1 MEEKN
6 NYNEQEQPTEKSLSV
21 WGKVLSTSVNLPFV
35 KVNREE
41 FLTKELSKF
50 CTPMEVMTAIEDSP
64 LGVLSKKEIDKLANQ
79 CISYHLTMVCG
90 TSALMGLPGGWWMA
104 GTIPADI
111 TQFYGHIL
119 SLMQKLIYLYGWPAL
134 TNVNNQL
141 DDESLNIMTLF
152 VGVMMGN
159 KVAIEAL
166 TKVVTQMSKNA
177 GTKISETVIAH
188 YAVKIAQW
196 IGINMTKEGF
206 AKGVG
211 KVIPLVGAPIS
222 ATITYYTF
230 RPMARRLKKHLDEL
244 YEMGKEHGKVR
255 GLRMIAAH
263 SSLTFST
270 VRKFWTLL
278 PRSHAMC

>member
-1 MEEKN
+1 MP
-6 NYNEQEQPTEKSLSV
+6 Y
-21 WGKVLSTSVNLPFV
+21 V
-35 KVNREE
+35 KVDRDAV
-41 FLTKELSKF
+41 LTKELSKL
-50 CTPMEVMTAIEDSP
+50 CTPMEMVVALDSTP
-64 LGVLSKKEIDKLANQ
+64 LAVLSKKEIDKLANQ

-104 GTIPADI
+104 GTIPTDI

-119 SLMQKLIYLYGWPAL
+119 SLMQKLIYLYGWPSL
-134 TNVNNQL
+134 TDVNNQL

-152 VGVMMGN
+152 VGAMMGN
-159 KVAIEAL
+159 KMAVEAL
-166 TKVVTQMSKNA
+166 TKVVTQVGKNA
-177 GTKISETVIAH
+177 GMKISETVMAQ

-244 YEMGKEHGKVR
+244 YEMGREHGR
-255 GLRMIAAH
+255 GEREWK
-263 SSLTFST
+263 TEN
-270 VRKFWTLL
+270 
-278 PRSHAMC
+278 

>member
-1 MEEKN
+1 MAT
-6 NYNEQEQPTEKSLSV
+6 NESEQTTKSVTL
-21 WGKVLSTSVNLPFV
+21 WNKVLSTSLKLPFV
-35 KVNREE
+35 KVDRQE
-41 FLTKELSKF
+41 FLTKELTKF
-50 CTPMEVMTAIEDSP
+50 CTPMEVITAIDVSP
-64 LGVLSKKEIDKLANQ
+64 VKVLSKKEIDKIANQ

-104 GTIPADI
+104 GTIPTDL

-119 SLMQKLIYLYGWPAL
+119 ALMQKLIYLYGWPSL
-134 TNVNNQL
+134 TDVNNQL

-152 VGVMMGN
+152 VGAMMGN

-166 TKVVTQMSKNA
+166 TKVVGQVSKNA
-177 GTKISETVIAH
+177 GIRISETVIAQ
-188 YAVKIAQW
+188 YAIKIAQW

-211 KVIPLVGAPIS
+211 KVLPLVGAPVS

-244 YEMGKEHGKVR
+244 YEMRHDG
-255 GLRMIAAH
+255 
-263 SSLTFST
+263 F
-270 VRKFWTLL
+270 
-278 PRSHAMC
+278 

>member
-1 MEEKN
+1 MVTEN
-6 NYNEQEQPTEKSLSV
+6 NNNASQTNKETKSVSL
-21 WGKVLSTSVNLPFV
+21 WNRVLSTSVNLPLV
-35 KVNREE
+35 KVDRDE

-50 CTPMEVMTAIEDSP
+50 CTPMEVITALNDSP
-64 LGVLSKKEIDKLANQ
+64 LKVLSKKEIDKLANQ

-104 GTIPADI
+104 GTIPTDI

-119 SLMQKLIYLYGWPAL
+119 ALMQKLIYLYGWPAL

-159 KVAIEAL
+159 KLAVEAL
-166 TKVVTQMSKNA
+166 AKVVTQVSKNA
-177 GTKISETVIAH
+177 SVKISETVLAQYTI
-188 YAVKIAQW
+188 KIAQW
-196 IGINMTKEGF
+196 IGINMTKESF

-211 KVIPLVGAPIS
+211 KVLPLVGAPIS

-244 YEMGKEHGKVR
+244 YDMRHEEQ
-255 GLRMIAAH
+255 
-263 SSLTFST
+263 
-270 VRKFWTLL
+270 
-278 PRSHAMC
+278 

>member
-1 MEEKN
+1 MSEEK
-6 NYNEQEQPTEKSLSV
+6 QEKQEKSVSL
-21 WGKVLSTSVNLPFV
+21 WNKVLSTSVNLPLV
-35 KVNREE
+35 KVDRDE

-50 CTPMEVMTAIEDSP
+50 CTPMEVITALNDSP
-64 LGVLSKKEIDKLANQ
+64 LKVLSKKEIDKLANQ

-104 GTIPADI
+104 GTIPTDI

-119 SLMQKLIYLYGWPAL
+119 ALMQKLIYLYGWPAL

-152 VGVMMGN
+152 VGAMMGN
-159 KVAIEAL
+159 KLAVEAL
-166 TKVVTQMSKNA
+166 AKLVTQVSKNA
-177 GTKISETVIAH
+177 SIKISETVLAQ
-188 YAVKIAQW
+188 YTVKIAQW

-211 KVIPLVGAPIS
+211 KVLPLVGAPIS

-244 YEMGKEHGKVR
+244 YDMRHE
-255 GLRMIAAH
+255 GL
-263 SSLTFST
+263 
-270 VRKFWTLL
+270 
-278 PRSHAMC
+278 

>member
-1 MEEKN
+1 MEEN
-6 NYNEQEQPTEKSLSV
+6 RSQYQPQPTEKSVSV
-21 WGKVLSTSVNLPFV
+21 WGKVLSTSLRLPFV
-35 KVNREE
+35 KVDRDA
-41 FLTKELSKF
+41 FLGKELSKF
-50 CTPMEVMTAIEDSP
+50 CTPMEVMAAIQVSP
-64 LGVLSKKEIDKLANQ
+64 LGVLTKSEIDKLANQ
-79 CISYHLTMVCG
+79 CIKYHLTMVSG

-104 GTIPADI
+104 GTIPTDI

-134 TNVNNQL
+134 TDVNNQL

-159 KVAIEAL
+159 KMAIEAL
-166 TKVVTQMSKNA
+166 AKMATQLSKNA
-177 GTKISETVIAH
+177 GMKMSETVLAH

-222 ATITYYTF
+222 ASITYYTF

-244 YEMGKEHGKVR
+244 YDMREIHK
-255 GLRMIAAH
+255 AAQGEA
-263 SSLTFST
+263 SAE
-270 VRKFWTLL
+270 K
-278 PRSHAMC
+278 

>member
-1 MEEKN
+1 MEEYYDGN
-6 NYNEQEQPTEKSLSV
+6 QSQPTEKSVSV
-21 WGKVLSTSVNLPFV
+21 WGKVLSSSLQLPFV

-41 FLTKELSKF
+41 FLSKELSKF
-50 CTPMEVMTAIEDSP
+50 YTPMEVMTALEEGT
-64 LGVLSKKEIDKLANQ
+64 LGVLTKKEIDKLANQ

-119 SLMQKLIYLYGWPAL
+119 SLMQKLIYLYGWPEL
-134 TNVNNQL
+134 TSVNNQL
-141 DDESLNIMTLF
+141 DDESLNILTLF

-159 KVAIEAL
+159 KLAIEAL
-166 TKVVTQMSKNA
+166 AKLATQMSKNA
-177 GTKISETVIAH
+177 GAKISETVLAH

-196 IGINMTKEGF
+196 IGVNMTKEGF

-244 YEMGKEHGKVR
+244 CEMGMEHGKVK
-255 GLRMIAAH
+255 IDN
-263 SSLTFST
+263 
-270 VRKFWTLL
+270 
-278 PRSHAMC
+278 

>member
-1 MEEKN
+1 MATEN
-6 NYNEQEQPTEKSLSV
+6 NNNASQTNKETKSVSL
-21 WGKVLSTSVNLPFV
+21 WNRVLSTSVNLPLV
-35 KVNREE
+35 KVDRDE

-50 CTPMEVMTAIEDSP
+50 CTPMEVITALNDSP
-64 LGVLSKKEIDKLANQ
+64 LKVLSKKEIDKLANQ

-104 GTIPADI
+104 GTIPTDI

-119 SLMQKLIYLYGWPAL
+119 ALMQKLIYLYGWPAL

-159 KVAIEAL
+159 KLAVEAL
-166 TKVVTQMSKNA
+166 AKVVTQVSKNA
-177 GTKISETVIAH
+177 SVKISETVLAQYTI
-188 YAVKIAQW
+188 KIAQW
-196 IGINMTKEGF
+196 IGINMTKESF
-206 AKGVG
+206 AKGMG
-211 KVIPLVGAPIS
+211 KVLPLVGAPIS

-244 YEMGKEHGKVR
+244 YDMRHEEQ
-255 GLRMIAAH
+255 
-263 SSLTFST
+263 
-270 VRKFWTLL
+270 
-278 PRSHAMC
+278 